1 MAKGEKRLRSIWHG
15 MKRRCESPKDKCY
28 KHYGGRGIT
37 VCEAWHDFEVFKS
50 WALKNGYKDDLSIDR
65 IDNNQGYYPA
75 NCRWATN
82 EEQANNHRNN
92 FRIKAFGLDLTSNQW
107 SRLLD
112 IDRKTLRLRLA
123 SGMTPEEAVTHPIM
137 KNGEVYRKLNP
148 IPNVDTDNAFSEYVL
163 KSLKHFG
170 MTREDLG
177 ERIGITRKT
186 IYSHITGQT
195 KWKPKDKD
203 KIYRL
208 FSKLM
213 FIENDTKNRKE
224 SKWDDTKTN

>member
-1 MAKGEKRLRSIWHG
+1 MKGTKRIRNILSG
-15 MKRRCESPKDKCY
+15 MKYRCNNPHCRYYKD
-28 KHYGGRGIT
+28 YGGRGIK
-37 VCEAWHDFEVFKS
+37 VCEEWNSSEAFIEWSLSH
-50 WALKNGYKDDLSIDR
+50 GYKDNLSIDR
-65 IDNNQGYYPA
+65 IDNDKGYSPD
-75 NCRWATN
+75 NCRWTTQ
-82 EEQANNHRNN
+82 EVQHNNTSRSH
-92 FRIKAFGLDLTSNQW
+92 KVTAFGKTMTLTEWAKQVGM
-107 SRLLD
+107 
-112 IDRKTLRLRLA
+112 DRKTLRLRLA
-123 SGMTPEEAVTHPIM
+123 NGMTPEEAVTHPIM

-224 SKWDDTKTN
+224 RL